1 MKAKVL
7 ITFSDGEKI
16 QSKGKMIELS
26 AEKYKQISKKNK
38 NILEE
43 IKESKKPKD

>member
-16 QSKGKMIELS
+16 RSKGKVIELS
-26 AEKYKQISKKNK
+26 TEKFKQINKKNE